1 MIKGDETENAEIK
14 RALGIGEKDN
24 MFGNVSGIVHLT
36 EILSVVILSGASG
49 LILLKLRNLQVERQS
64 LRYAL
69 KHQEYFD
76 YVAANLEDDQPLNR
90 PFGTLRPLERKIIQD
105 KLFAWMRQIRGVQ
118 RTRLAE
124 LCRHMGFEA
133 EQIKRL
139 HSPFR
144 WIQVDAA
151 YNLGVMRSKE
161 ACPLLLELQAD
172 ESFGAPLFIVARAI
186 ARSARNINDIRQMVK
201 LIIEHRKDCYE
212 LVADIL
218 QDVNLDYSAVLIEW
232 LQSEEEDYVKIGLLC
247 LNGQTFL
254 KVDKY
259 LVKLFQSKHK
269 EIRIQ
274 AVKVWLKQSVAPKP
288 AMIVDFLA
296 HSDWEIRAQ
305 AAKAAGA
312 LGSPVFLEPL
322 KVTMEDDFWWVR
334 HYSASSLAKLKE
346 SVERPLYEVLI

>member
-1 MIKGDETENAEIK
+1 MKQRNRK
-14 RALGIGEKDN
+14 ALGTGEVDIMLGN
-24 MFGNVSGIVHLT
+24 MLGIIYLT
-36 EILSVVILSGASG
+36 ESLSAIILLGACG
-49 LILLKLRNLQVERQS
+49 LIVLKLRNLQVERQS

-76 YVAANLEDDQPLNR
+76 YVAANLDEDQPLNR
-90 PFGTLRPLERKIIQD
+90 PFGTLRPLERKIIRD

-118 RTRLAE
+118 RARLAE
-124 LCRHMGFEA
+124 LCRHLGFET

-139 HSPFR
+139 HSRFR
-144 WIQVDAA
+144 SVQVDAA

-161 ACPLLLELQAD
+161 ACPLLLELQQD
-172 ESFGAPLFIVARAI
+172 ESFGAPLFIITRAI
-186 ARSARNINDIRQMVK
+186 ARSARDSNDIRQMVQ

-218 QDVNLDYSAVLIEW
+218 QDVNLDYRALLMEW

-247 LNGQTFL
+247 LNGQTSL
-254 KVDKY
+254 KVDEY
-259 LVKLFQSKHK
+259 LVKLFQSKQR

-274 AVKVWLKQSVAPKP
+274 AVKVWLKQSASPTP
-288 AMIVDFLA
+288 AVIIDFLA

-312 LGSPVFLEPL
+312 LGSPLFLEPL
-322 KVTMEDDFWWVR
+322 KETMEDEFWWVR
-334 HYSASSLAKLKE
+334 YYSASSLAKLE
-346 SVERPLYEVLI
+346 GNVERPLHEVLV